1 MVEKD
6 WTPSLQALEGHSDL
20 VSAVV
25 FSPDGQLLASASHD
39 NTVRLWDPATGAS
52 RGTLEGHSDW
62 VRAVVFSPDGQ
73 LLASASDDKTVRLW
87 DPATG
92 ASRGTLEGH
101 SDWVR
106 AVVFSP
112 DGQLLASASD
122 DKTVRLWDPATG
134 ASRGTLEG
142 HSDWVRAVVFS
153 PDGQLLASASG
164 DNTVRLWDVKAKV
177 STQQV
182 EHQYNGNLSFS
193 TDGSQLEMDGR
204 LLMVPSSSLNPP
216 PNMKG
221 SADPSSFMNVKGE
234 WVRYKDCNVLWLPP
248 NRRPGVY
255 AFRDKTLVLG
265 NGSGRVTF
273 FQFSSTVTP
282 AVLET

>member
-1 MVEKD
+1 METAPLQVYESALLFSPEASTVRRLFSEDLPGWIERPPMVEKD
-6 WTPSLQALEGHSDL
+6 WTPSLQALEGHSDW

-25 FSPDGQLLASASHD
+25 FSPDGQLLASAS
-39 NTVRLWDPATGAS
+39 W
-52 RGTLEGHSDW
+52 
-62 VRAVVFSPDGQ
+62 
-73 LLASASDDKTVRLW
+73 DKTVRLW

-101 SDWVR
+101 SDSVS

-112 DGQLLASASD
+112 DGQLLASAS
-122 DKTVRLWDPATG
+122 
-134 ASRGTLEG
+134 
-142 HSDWVRAVVFS
+142 H
-153 PDGQLLASASG
+153 

-204 LLMVPSSSLNPP
+204 LLMVPSSSLNP

>member
-1 MVEKD
+1 METAPLQVYESALLFSPEASTVRRLFSEALPGWIERPPMVEKD
-6 WTPSLQALEGHSDL
+6 WTPSLQALEGHSNW
-20 VSAVV
+20 VNAVV
-25 FSPDGQLLASASHD
+25 FSPDGQLLASAS
-39 NTVRLWDPATGAS
+39 R
-52 RGTLEGHSDW
+52 
-62 VRAVVFSPDGQ
+62 
-73 LLASASDDKTVRLW
+73 
-87 DPATG
+87 
-92 ASRGTLEGH
+92 
-101 SDWVR
+101 
-106 AVVFSP
+106 
-112 DGQLLASASD
+112 
-122 DKTVRLWDPATG
+122 
-134 ASRGTLEG
+134 
-142 HSDWVRAVVFS
+142 
-153 PDGQLLASASG
+153 

-216 PNMKG
+216 PNRKG
-221 SADPSSFMNVKGE
+221 SADPLSFMNVKGE